1 MTPRKK
7 KLGLL
12 DILLSLPVDP
22 AGMLRH
28 VLLERRTPPY
38 IAAIPIALVL
48 VLVAPCLYFQYRVRM
63 YPPDAQM
70 GLAVTTT
77 SALTI
82 LLFVFFTTVLLKLLL
97 IKARP
102 IQVLAATL
110 YSLASFIPFM
120 LAYYLLNF
128 LASGRL
134 TILAYLASGTSNQD
148 DWVIGLFP
156 VTVRFATVSCFFI
169 FANAI
174 RVLGSA
180 KTMSAISTAVLAIP
194 VVVGAFAVSITVTN
208 ILFRDTGI
216 QVYRFF
222 LTIFDGVI
230 F

>member
-1 MTPRKK
+1 MTPPKK

-22 AGMLRH
+22 AGMLRYL
-28 VLLERRTPPY
+28 LLERRTPPY
-38 IAAIPIALVL
+38 IIAIPIALVL
-48 VLVAPCLYFQYRVRM
+48 VLVAPCLYFQYKVRM
-63 YPPDAQM
+63 YPPNAQM

-77 SALTI
+77 TVLTI
-82 LLFVFFTTVLLKLLL
+82 ISFVFFTTVLMRLLL

-128 LASGRL
+128 FASGRL
-134 TILAYLASGTSNQD
+134 TVLSYLASGTSNQD
-148 DWVIGLFP
+148 DWVIELFP
-156 VTVRFATVSCFFI
+156 IMVRFATVSCFLI
-169 FANAI
+169 FANAL
-174 RVLGSA
+174 RVLGSS
-180 KTMSAISTAVLAIP
+180 KTISAISTALLAIP

-208 ILFRDTGI
+208 FIFKDAGI
-216 QVYRFF
+216 PVYRFF
-222 LTIFDGVI
+222 LALFDGVI